1 MMRRTFVLVGG
12 ALIAVGLAVLAYNL
26 FGFVSHV
33 LIWREGE
40 RLGIAIG
47 VLIFTD
53 RFTIIAQYLSPY
65 LPTF

>member
-47 VLIFTD
+47 VLIVVGGVFLYRAGQRAT
-53 RFTIIAQYLSPY
+53 
-65 LPTF
+65 